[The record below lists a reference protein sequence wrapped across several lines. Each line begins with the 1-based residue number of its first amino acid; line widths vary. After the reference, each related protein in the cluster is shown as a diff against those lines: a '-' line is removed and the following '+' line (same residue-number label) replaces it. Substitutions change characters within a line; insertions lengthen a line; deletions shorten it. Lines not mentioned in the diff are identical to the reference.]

1 MSFIQAASASHWLH
15 VQRMNGRAQPFEVHG
30 VSIPRENV
38 LKATSNKGR
47 GKVPWYTDGPT
58 PELNSLA
65 VIINWY
71 RW

>member
-1 MSFIQAASASHWLH
+1 
-15 VQRMNGRAQPFEVHG
+15 MNGRAQPFEVHG